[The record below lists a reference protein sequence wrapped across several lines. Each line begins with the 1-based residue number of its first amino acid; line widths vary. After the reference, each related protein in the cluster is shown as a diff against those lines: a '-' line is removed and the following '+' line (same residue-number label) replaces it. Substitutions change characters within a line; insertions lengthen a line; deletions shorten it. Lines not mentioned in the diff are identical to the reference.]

1 MPAYRRI
8 PIALLL
14 LSLPAAAIANFAWPP
29 AFYYLCFS
37 LWWVVLSGLAVE
49 FAVHVA
55 CLRTSMWKAIALTL
69 ISNLTSALFG
79 FVVTWPTTFYER
91 GIDLLVRLGT
101 VGILGTAVLIFAVN
115 VVTEYQV
122 AVRLLGTTRTRRT
135 LLSFVAGNALSFAI
149 VVYAAAEMLGRALS
163 GA

>member
-1 MPAYRRI
+1 MPASRRTAI
-8 PIALLL
+8 TVLA
-14 LSLPAAAIANFAWPP
+14 LSLPAVAFANFAWPP
-29 AFYYLCFS
+29 AFYYLSFS

-49 FAVHVA
+49 FAVHVV
-55 CLRTSMWKAIALTL
+55 CLRTSMTKTLTLTL
-69 ISNLTSALFG
+69 ISNLASALFG

-91 GIDLLVRLGT
+91 GIDLLVPLGI
-101 VGILGTAVLIFAVN
+101 VGILGTVVLIFAVN
-115 VVTEYQV
+115 VATEYQV